1 MSLLLMHN
9 PFRNLD
15 QTPKKK
21 REDQYHSVFTV
32 NMKLQSAARFFAQRL
47 ERKKKMASL
56 SEEPVNS
63 HVIPHLICRTA
74 QC

>member
-9 PFRNLD
+9 SFRNLD

-32 NMKLQSAARFFAQRL
+32 NVKLQSAARFFAQGL
-47 ERKKKMASL
+47 ERKKKWLVCQKSQSIHML
-56 SEEPVNS
+56 V
-63 HVIPHLICRTA
+63 LI
-74 QC
+74 